1 MDHRNGD
8 FPSTKFPLY
17 HKRNDIWSNKLGF
30 SRISNSF
37 SWIYFSW
44 CLFLFTKES
53 NIFSID
59 WRKEKGRENINC
71 FVLFLYIFNS
81 QIGQNFG
88 QNPPNIFFWL
98 FWSTFGSF
106 FGQIY
111 QQFNWLCDYHR
122 RVKKTLY
129 IALLYTVHIHFDCYP
144 KRDYNIG
151 DETFNSKSQLW
162 CIVYTKTCLG
172 ASLFIFYIENI
183 NF

>member
-88 QNPPNIFFWL
+88 QNPPNIFFG
-98 FWSTFGSF
+98 FFGQLLAL

-111 QQFNWLCDYHR
+111 QRFNWLCDYHR

>member
-1 MDHRNGD
+1 MMLV
-8 FPSTKFPLY
+8 FIY
-17 HKRNDIWSNKLGF
+17 KRVKYFFDWLEEGKRAGKYKLF
-30 SRISNSF
+30 
-37 SWIYFSW
+37 
-44 CLFLFTKES
+44 C
-53 NIFSID
+53 
-59 WRKEKGRENINC
+59 
-71 FVLFLYIFNS
+71 LFLYIFNS

-111 QQFNWLCDYHR
+111 QQFNRLCDYHR

-151 DETFNSKSQLW
+151 DETFNSKSQL
-162 CIVYTKTCLG
+162 
-172 ASLFIFYIENI
+172 
-183 NF
+183 

>member
-1 MDHRNGD
+1 MGI
-8 FPSTKFPLY
+8 FPQLMLLVSFHYPE
-17 HKRNDIWSNKLGF
+17 RNDIWSNNLGF

>member
-1 MDHRNGD
+1 MGI
-8 FPSTKFPLY
+8 FPQLMLLVSFHYPE
-17 HKRNDIWSNKLGF
+17 RNDIWSNNLGF

-88 QNPPNIFFWL
+88 QNPPNIFF
-98 FWSTFGSF
+98 GF
-106 FGQIY
+106 FGQLLALFWPNISAI
-111 QQFNWLCDYHR
+111 QLIMWLSQKSKENPVYRSPLHS
-122 RVKKTLY
+122 THTFW
-129 IALLYTVHIHFDCYP
+129 LLSQ
-144 KRDYNIG
+144 KR
-151 DETFNSKSQLW
+151 L
-162 CIVYTKTCLG
+162 
-172 ASLFIFYIENI
+172 
-183 NF
+183 

>member
-1 MDHRNGD
+1 MGI
-8 FPSTKFPLY
+8 FPQLSFHYP
-17 HKRNDIWSNKLGF
+17 KRNDIWSNKSGF

-71 FVLFLYIFNS
+71 FVFSYIFLIAKLAKTLAKIR
-81 QIGQNFG
+81 QIF
-88 QNPPNIFFWL
+88 FFWL